1 MKEKK
6 GIIVLFILIIL
17 MYGYLSIFT
26 DIFNNYKILNYI
38 MLVLGIIAGLI
49 LLKLVLKVDKSK
61 FNSKDKLFNSL
72 VQSPDSIYIMVHAKT
87 KKVVYLSKN
96 IEDILGIDVTNKSE
110 EDIVFKVINIPS
122 IKNELNSWDRNT
134 EYVSQM
140 VKYDNTKYNH
150 EMWVKVKI
158 FVYREKNEEYYVIRI
173 LDATKDHNRQHL
185 LISQAA
191 DIKTHESI
199 LNQITTKSYDLEMNI
214 NLTLNSYELKYF
226 KKDKLYFGEEKRGK
240 YTEELKKIL
249 EYINENDRELVY
261 SNLNIESLKE
271 HFSKYELDSISI
283 RYRIGNEVKNN
294 VWLESTIFFITNRQK
309 NIVSIL
315 TKNVT
320 ESAESIREQNVMLQ
334 NALNDAK
341 LMNKSKT
348 DLISTISREIRTPLT
363 NIVGLSDSL
372 LREKLEDSIKEDIKN
387 INDSSNEMI
396 YIIDDLLDAS
406 KIEKK
411 IIKKNEEQY
420 SLLKMFKKIE
430 MNAKE
435 YKGDK
440 PIKININMDKNLP
453 VILLGDFRRITK
465 ALNEIVNNSIKYTDE
480 GVIDINVR
488 GEKISDKVKL
498 IIEVVDSGIGIEEKK
513 LNTIMNDNNNKGIS
527 SVKNLVNLLDG
538 KLEIESKVGEFT
550 KVIITFIQKIVE
562 DNKIREKMNNNK
574 IAEEFS
580 LKGKR
585 VLIVD
590 DNKLNL
596 KVTNRLLNPYELDIT
611 LLESGEEC
619 IDFVKEQNNFDLILM
634 DQMMPGLDGTTTM
647 NKLKELDNFNTPIV
661 VLTADAMEG
670 QKEKYLASGFN
681 DYISKP
687 IDKVELSRVLKKFLK
702 DK

>member
-1 MKEKK
+1 MKDKK
-6 GIIVLFILIIL
+6 GIIISVLIIVVL
-17 MYGYLSIFT
+17 IYSGLRMFT
-26 DIFNNYKILNYI
+26 DIFHEYILLDYI
-38 MLVLGIIAGLI
+38 MLFLIFIIGIII
-49 LLKLVLKVDKSK
+49 LRFALKINKID
-61 FNSKDKLFNSL
+61 FTSKDKLFNSL
-72 VQSPDSIYIMVHAKT
+72 VQSPDSVYILVHAKS

-96 IEDILGIDVTNKSE
+96 VEDVLGINIGNKSE
-110 EDIVFKVINIPS
+110 EDIVFRVINIPT

-140 VKYDNTKYNH
+140 IAYDNPKYNH
-150 EMWVKVKI
+150 EMWIKVKI
-158 FVYREKNEEYYVIRI
+158 FVYKEKNEEYYVIRI
-173 LDATKDHNRQHL
+173 LDATREHKRQHL

-191 DIKTHESI
+191 DIKSHESI

-226 KKDKLYFGEEKRGK
+226 KKDNFYFGEEKRGK

-271 HFSKYELDSISI
+271 HFTKYELDSVVI
-283 RYRIGNEVKNN
+283 RYRMGNEVKNN
-294 VWLESTIFFITNRQK
+294 TWLESTIFFITTRQK

-341 LMNKSKT
+341 LMNKTKT
-348 DLISTISREIRTPLT
+348 ELISTISREIRTPLT

-372 LREKLEDSIKEDIKN
+372 LHETLEDSIKEDIKN
-387 INDSSNEMI
+387 INDSSNEML
-396 YIIDDLLDAS
+396 YIIDDLLDIS
-406 KIEKK
+406 KIERR
-411 IIKKNEEQY
+411 IIQKNETQY
-420 SLLKMFKKIE
+420 SLLKMFKRVE

-435 YKGDK
+435 YKGEK
-440 PIKININMDKNLP
+440 PIKININMDNNLP
-453 VILLGDFRRITK
+453 VILFGDARRIVK
-465 ALNEIVNNSIKYTDE
+465 ALDEIINNAIKYTDE

-488 GEKISDKVKL
+488 GEKVFDKVKL
-498 IIEVVDSGIGIEEKK
+498 IVEIIDSGSGIEEDK
-513 LNTIMNDNNNKGIS
+513 LNTIMNDNSNKGIS
-527 SVKNLVNLLDG
+527 AVKNLMKLLDG
-538 KLEIESKVGEFT
+538 KLEIESKVGQFT
-550 KVIITFIQKIVE
+550 KVTTTFMQKIVE
-562 DNKIREKMNNNK
+562 DNKVREMMNNNK

-580 LKGKR
+580 LKGKK

-590 DNKLNL
+590 DNELNL
-596 KVTNRLLNPYELDIT
+596 KVTNRLLTAYELDIT
-611 LLESGEEC
+611 LLQSGEEC
-619 IDFVKEQNNFDLILM
+619 IGLVKEQNNFDLILM

-647 NKLKELDNFNTPIV
+647 NKLKEIENFNTPIV

-670 QKEKYLASGFN
+670 QKEKYLASGFD

-702 DK
+702 